1 MKISSL
7 FTKKKPL
14 LSFEFFPPKKP
25 ESEHILDETVHALKR
40 FNPDFVSVTYGA
52 GGSTQSQSIDWT
64 FRIKELYGLNVM
76 MHLTC
81 IASKSD
87 DISSIIDR
95 LRNEGVDNIM
105 ALRGDPPSDLSEDEI
120 YKDFRYAYQLVK
132 TLRREDSFCLGV
144 AGYPEGHPES
154 PSREKD
160 LEYLKLKVDTGAH
173 FVVTQLFFHNDY
185 YYDFIDRAEKMG
197 IHVPIIPGIMPI
209 VNISQIQRF
218 AEMCGATVPEGIVN
232 AMTGKSE
239 GDMMKI
245 GVEYAVEQ
253 CRELLRFG
261 VPGLH
266 FYTLNRN
273 MATEKIMKEIGGEM
287 SL

>member
-7 FTKKKPL
+7 FAKKKPL

-25 ESEHILDETVHALKR
+25 ESEHILDETVQALKR

-52 GGSTQSQSIDWT
+52 GGSTQSKSIDWT
-64 FRIKELYGLNVM
+64 FRIKEVYGLNVM

-81 IASKSD
+81 IASRTD
-87 DISSIIDR
+87 DISSITER
-95 LRNEGVDNIM
+95 LRKEGIDNIM
-105 ALRGDPPSDLSEDEI
+105 ALRGDPPPDIPEEEI
-120 YKDFRYAYQLVK
+120 YKDFHYAYQLVK
-132 TLRREDSFCLGV
+132 TLRGADSFCLGV

-154 PSREKD
+154 PSLEKD
-160 LEYLKLKVDTGAH
+160 LEYLKLKVDSGAH
-173 FVVTQLFFHNDY
+173 FIVTQLFFNNDY
-185 YYDFIDRAEKMG
+185 YYDFIDRAGKIG
-197 IHVPIIPGIMPI
+197 INVPIIPGIMPI

-218 AEMCGATVPEGIVN
+218 AEMCGASVPDDIVKT
-232 AMTGKSE
+232 MTGKSE
-239 GDMMKI
+239 SDMMKI
-245 GVEYAVEQ
+245 GVEYAVVQ

-273 MATEKIMKEIGGEM
+273 MATEKIVREIGEEM
-287 SL
+287 SV